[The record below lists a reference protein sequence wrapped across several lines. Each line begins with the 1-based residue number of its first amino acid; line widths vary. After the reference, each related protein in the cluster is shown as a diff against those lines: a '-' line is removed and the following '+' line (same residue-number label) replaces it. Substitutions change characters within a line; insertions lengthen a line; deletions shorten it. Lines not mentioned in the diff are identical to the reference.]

1 MVLERG
7 PSNIRTEHVS
17 TQSGEI
23 MMTEQEQ
30 ELLQTQQL
38 GSLTK
43 IITAEKI
50 EADATDQLQDMYC
63 SLREVYDPQEEALK
77 IAKKEIDE
85 VAEQLLSALD
95 QANDEKVDGIRKTVN
110 WLLSFTAKRKS
121 TEITDKK
128 KLIEILGLEAY
139 LAISTVGITEM
150 KKYLTPAQVKQ
161 VSTELY
167 SGKRTLKYAKNI

>member
-1 MVLERG
+1 
-7 PSNIRTEHVS
+7 
-17 TQSGEI
+17 

-30 ELLQTQQL
+30 EMLQEKQVANLAKVGASTASILLEGGKL
-38 GSLTK
+38 DE
-43 IITAEKI
+43 I
-50 EADATDQLQDMYC
+50 QDLYC

-77 IAKKEIDE
+77 IQKKEIDAVQE
-85 VAEQLLSALD
+85 DLLNEID
-95 QANDEKVDGIRKTVN
+95 KVTDEKMDGIRKTVK

-139 LAISTVGITEM
+139 LAVSTISITDM
-150 KKYLTPAQVKQ
+150 KKYLTPVQIKQ

-167 SGKRTLKYAKNI
+167 TGKRTLKYAKNGNS